1 MMYIVLFSHRNVR
14 LPSVA
19 CSQKQVDET
28 WIPAPFFCT
37 TIGLIVFFTCP
48 YAYFDVLP
56 HAGLGTENDIA
67 LRNEL
72 LAMSVSQL
80 RRRAMAA
87 NIPDDDLAEV
97 LNQLQD
103 DTAPLADLILNTECS
118 SHRKALVALQTMT
131 IAELVDK
138 ASAVGVDDE
147 ALDAALDNVVD
158 IHNALVCCIVGT
170 LDTDGDGEVGKDELA
185 AMENPLQDA
194 QPTTV

>member
-1 MMYIVLFSHRNVR
+1 M
-14 LPSVA
+14 LPSTLNPKPFA
-19 CSQKQVDET
+19 TSQAAKEAAKAAAEAAGFEAMDEMDMF
-28 WIPAPFFCT
+28 APLVVTFFCT
-37 TIGLIVFFTCP
+37 TTGLIVFFTCP

-56 HAGLGTENDIA
+56 HPGLGTDSDVA
-67 LRNEL
+67 LRDEL

-87 NIPDDDLAEV
+87 KVPDDDLAEV

-147 ALDAALDNVVD
+147 ALDAALD
-158 IHNALVCCIVGT
+158 AT
-170 LDTDGDGEVGKDELA
+170 LSAETAEA
-185 AMENPLQDA
+185 AASAPKARRRQIR
-194 QPTTV
+194 